1 MGAKRWIVSKVCIF
15 RVTGNKKNTCFRKKG
30 GRKIL
35 VVRYSP
41 AGNQPGEYAEN
52 IGDTEFLEYFKMPT
66 REDPDRWRNGSARL
80 SYGVVD
86 VQICISL
93 LVLTITFI
101 RKA

>member
-1 MGAKRWIVSKVCIF
+1 MGVGWAPKDRS
-15 RVTGNKKNTCFRKKG
+15 KKG